1 MNHKQIL
8 GSREF
13 FSICALLVGVKLT
26 DDTPIL
32 YFKTLANSAWMAPIV
47 SGLIIAISL
56 LMLTKVVAA
65 YEEGLLDVISRL
77 LGKYI
82 GWFVIFLLFILI
94 LTILTVDTAIYTD
107 MISIM
112 YFTNTPALVIYG
124 MLMAVCAYG
133 ARKGI
138 SPIGSVAWM
147 VLPFI
152 KTALFVSLIA
162 TILHGQIDFLFPFF
176 GNGEWKVLKAGLQ
189 ESSIFIDFLLL
200 TVFASLLPSQKAY
213 KKVLFLALG
222 VTVLEITTA
231 MISFLMLFDFK
242 SVEMLSYPWHEV
254 IRYISFGF
262 ITNVEILFFPFWLL
276 TVFVRF
282 SVYLYIAVM
291 MFGRLFRIKDYELLT
306 PLFATFVVAVG
317 LIPDHP
323 SFVLPLIRSKMLM
336 YTTPI
341 AIILPLLLWILYK
354 IKRRKLA

>member
-8 GSREF
+8 GFREF
-13 FSICALLVGVKLT
+13 FAICALTVGVKLT
-26 DDTPIL
+26 DDTPII

-47 SGLIIAISL
+47 SGMIIAISL
-56 LMLTKVVAA
+56 LLLTKVTAA
-65 YEEGLLDVISRL
+65 YEESLLDVICRL

-82 GWFVIFLLFILI
+82 GWVVILVLFLLILAI
-94 LTILTVDTAIYTD
+94 LTIDTAIYTD
-107 MISIM
+107 LISIM
-112 YFTNTPALVIYG
+112 YFTNTPALIIYG
-124 MLMAVCAYG
+124 LLMTVCAYG

-138 SPIGSVAWM
+138 SPVGSFAWL
-147 VLPFI
+147 VLPFV

-162 TILHGQIDFLFPFF
+162 TIFHGQIDFLFPFF

-189 ESSIFIDFLLL
+189 ESSIYIDFLLL
-200 TVFASLLPSQKAY
+200 TVFASLLPSQKEY
-213 KKVLFLALG
+213 KKVLFLGLV
-222 VTVLEITTA
+222 VTVVEISLA

-282 SVYLYIAVM
+282 SVYLYVAVM
-291 MFGRLFRIKDYELLT
+291 MFGRLFNIKDYELLT
-306 PLFATFVVAVG
+306 PLFATLVVAVG

-336 YTTPI
+336 FTTPI
-341 AIILPLLLWILYK
+341 AILLPLLLWILFK